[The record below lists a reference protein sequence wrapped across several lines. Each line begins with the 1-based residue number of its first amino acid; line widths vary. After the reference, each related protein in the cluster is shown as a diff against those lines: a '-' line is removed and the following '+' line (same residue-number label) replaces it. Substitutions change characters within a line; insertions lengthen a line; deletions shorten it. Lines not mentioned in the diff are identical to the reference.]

1 MIHCKL
7 AIVQGKE
14 DEAIQRINDALPS
27 DIRVFKMVR
36 WCLRLRVSGRTTKN
50 FNAKNFCD
58 RRFYEY
64 ILPVSSLA
72 PYDKD
77 APPVS
82 IEEDIRQ
89 YWEPY
94 KEYLQYEEQKKNG
107 EAIPDPFEET
117 PSNHQRIKSL
127 ATAKRLLSQQAQFD
141 EYPPDAEDA
150 SFGGV
155 IPKTEWP
162 PFLPRALSRFRACMS
177 LFVGTHNFHNYTVS
191 KTGFD
196 ASAQRHLL
204 SITVSDPIT
213 VHTTAYL
220 RIRLDGQ
227 SFMLHQIRKMIGMSV
242 EVARGKCA
250 LFTVASS
257 LGRGDMITPLAPS
270 TGLFLDQVEKE
281 MKSQK

>member
-36 WCLRLRVSGRTTKN
+36 WGLRLCVRGRTTKN

-58 RRFYEY
+58 RRLYEY

-77 APPVS
+77 VPPVS

-107 EAIPDPFEET
+107 EAIPRP
-117 PSNHQRIKSL
+117 
-127 ATAKRLLSQQAQFD
+127 
-141 EYPPDAEDA
+141 
-150 SFGGV
+150 V
-155 IPKTEWP
+155 
-162 PFLPRALSRFRACMS
+162 
-177 LFVGTHNFHNYTVS
+177 
-191 KTGFD
+191 
-196 ASAQRHLL
+196 
-204 SITVSDPIT
+204 
-213 VHTTAYL
+213 
-220 RIRLDGQ
+220 
-227 SFMLHQIRKMIGMSV
+227 
-242 EVARGKCA
+242 
-250 LFTVASS
+250 
-257 LGRGDMITPLAPS
+257 
-270 TGLFLDQVEKE
+270 
-281 MKSQK
+281 